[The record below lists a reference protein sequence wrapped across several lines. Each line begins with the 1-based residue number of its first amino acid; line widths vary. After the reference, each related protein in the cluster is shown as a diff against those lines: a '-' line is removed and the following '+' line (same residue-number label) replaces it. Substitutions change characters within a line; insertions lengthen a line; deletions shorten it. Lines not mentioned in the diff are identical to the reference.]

1 METHKIRSKMEA
13 WLADYLV
20 QSGMNGYVVGVS
32 GGIDSAVCA
41 KVGSIAASKVG
52 KTMTALSLPISYNGR
67 VDGGDMS
74 GFCVANDIESVEF
87 DLSALYQTGIQ
98 LLQVDDPVIRSN
110 VRTRL
115 RSMALYT
122 FANARKLLVIGTM
135 NRTEFGIGY
144 FQKHAA
150 LGDVLPLAKLS
161 KSEIRELG
169 AGYGFSNELIHRKAS
184 GCVHFQTAESE
195 WGIPEEALDKMIN
208 REWAVVEGINVDP
221 TKLNLARRL
230 NQLTAHKR
238 TYPPTFSPE

>member
-1 METHKIRSKMEA
+1 MEIKKLHIKIEA
-13 WLADYLV
+13 WLADYLE

-32 GGIDSAVCA
+32 GGIDSAVCVKA
-41 KVGSIAASKVG
+41 GSIAANKVG
-52 KTMTALSLPISYNGR
+52 KTMTALSLPISYDNR

-74 GFCVANDIESVEF
+74 GFCAAHNIKSTEF

-161 KSEIRELG
+161 KSEIREMG
-169 AGYGFSNELIHRKAS
+169 AGYGFSDELIHRKAS

-195 WGIPEEALDKMIN
+195 WGISEDALDAMLN
-208 REWAVVEGINVDP
+208 REWAVVDGKNIDP
-221 TKLNLARRL
+221 RKLNIASRL
-230 NQLTAHKR
+230 NHLTLHKR
-238 TYPPTFSPE
+238 TYPPIFSPE

>member
-1 METHKIRSKMEA
+1 MKIEMIRGKIEL
-13 WLADYLV
+13 WLADYLAN
-20 QSGMNGYVVGVS
+20 SGMNGYVVGVS

-41 KVGSIAASKVG
+41 KAGSIAATMVG
-52 KTMTALSLPISYNGR
+52 KTFTALSLPIDYDGR
-67 VDGGDMS
+67 TDGGDMS
-74 GFCVANDIESVEF
+74 GFCAEHKINSMEF

-98 LLQVDDPVIRSN
+98 LLHVDDPVIRSN

-122 FANARKLLVIGTM
+122 FANSRKLLVIGTM

-169 AGYGFSNELIHRKAS
+169 AGYGFSNALINRKAS
-184 GCVHFQTAESE
+184 GCVHFQSAESE
-195 WGIPEEALDKMIN
+195 WGISEDTLDSILN
-208 REWAVVEGINVDP
+208 REWAVVDETNVD
-221 TKLNLARRL
+221 TVDLDRTHRL
-230 NQLTAHKR
+230 NRLTAHKR
-238 TYPPTFSPE
+238 TFPPIFSPV